1 MKTLNKLVSL
11 TLLISMLLLSI
22 WQANS
27 YDWKYPNWPYSH
39 KLTPV
44 ENVKKPMTFWIF
56 AWNAKKT
63 EQNCTYWTSFRVLD
77 SHGKVIKEY
86 SPENCE
92 GYNDSY
98 SLPWTPKKPVN
109 NSTSSDTEIDS
120 LLNDI
125 FGSSSDFN
133 ETRANV
139 LEEVITEKEPAEDS
153 SSEDIDAMLK
163 SLFGQT
169 DDSLNISSKDYKTAL
184 SNFFFNKAEV
194 QVGSLEVKGIAND
207 ENYNSWIAKFASK
220 IDNEFQIQSIKEDF
234 IKHLDKV
241 AFSYYS
247 YNSLNS
253 SSFTKEVF
261 KTKLVSDLKNLA
273 TKYEILKKK
282 DRIISKM

>member
-1 MKTLNKLVSL
+1 MKTVNKLASL
-11 TLLISMLLLSI
+11 TLVIFIFLTNV
-22 WQANS
+22 WNANVV
-27 YDWKYPNWPYSH
+27 DWPYSH

-98 SLPWTPKKPVN
+98 SLPWNPKEPVN
-109 NSTSSDTEIDS
+109 DATSSDSEIDG

-125 FGSSSDFN
+125 FGTSSASD

-139 LEEVITEKEPAEDS
+139 LEEVITPKEPAGDS

-169 DDSLNISSKDYKTAL
+169 DDSLNVSSKDYKTAL

-194 QVGSLEVKGIAND
+194 QVGSLEVKWITSD
-207 ENYNSWIAKFASK
+207 ENYNSAVAKFASK
-220 IDNEFQIQSIKEDF
+220 IDDEFKIQSIKEDF

-253 SSFTKEVF
+253 SSSAKEVF